1 MPAKRSGVEPEPWPQ
16 RSEGGECVAESGSQH
31 LAGVREGDILA
42 GKYRVERVLGVGGM
56 GVVVAAHHLHL
67 DERVAIKFLLPAML
81 DHAESVGRFAREA
94 RAAVKIKSEHVA
106 RVLDVGT
113 LETGAPYMVMEYLDG
128 QDLGTW
134 IKQRG
139 PLPFDQAADFLIQ
152 ACVAIA
158 EAHGLGIVHRDIKP
172 SNLFCV
178 RGADGRLVIKVLDF
192 GISKMTSFNAAGPS
206 IATRTS
212 AIMGS
217 PLYMSPEQMQSAKDA
232 DTRAD
237 IWALGIVLYELL
249 TGRVPFKGDTVAELI
264 VKIATETPE
273 PLRTFRPHVA
283 DGLETAFRRCTAKD
297 RERRYRNVGELA
309 LALLPYAPRSS
320 KGAVEKIAAIVQS
333 AGLSPKA
340 VSEPPSALAAETQAV
355 PTTEAGLG
363 HTAQPS
369 VRGRGRA
376 VAAIAGASALVIALG
391 AGWRISRPG
400 QGSEAPAAARASSTP
415 AVATASPGPVVPAH
429 EGLVPPSERERL
441 IEAPAESAV
450 GSAAIHPSPSG
461 VGRSTGPP
469 KSAGT
474 PHGTAP
480 TSSREP
486 GAPLAPSAAAPPPA
500 LPPPIRASQAHSNPS
515 IADPLS
521 ALRPK

>member
-1 MPAKRSGVEPEPWPQ
+1 
-16 RSEGGECVAESGSQH
+16 VAQGGSQH
-31 LAGVREGDILA
+31 PAGVREGDILA

-56 GVVVAAHHLHL
+56 GVVVAAHHVHL
-67 DERVAIKFLLPAML
+67 DERVAIKFLLPEML
-81 DHAESVGRFAREA
+81 DHAEAVGRFSREA

-128 QDLGTW
+128 QDLWTW

-139 PLPFDQAADFLIQ
+139 PLPIDQAVEFLIQ

-172 SNLFCV
+172 ANLFCV

-192 GISKMTSFNAAGPS
+192 GISKMTSFNALGPS

-232 DTRAD
+232 DARAD

-249 TGRVPFKGDTVAELI
+249 TGRVPFMGETVAEII

-273 PLRTFRPHVA
+273 PLRTFRPHIA

-297 RERRYRNVGELA
+297 REGRYRDVGELA

-320 KGAVEKIAAIVQS
+320 KGAVEKITAIVQS

-363 HTAQPS
+363 HTARPS
-369 VRGRGRA
+369 VRGRGRT
-376 VAAIAGASALVIALG
+376 VAAIAGASAFAVALG
-391 AGWRISRPG
+391 AGWRISRTG
-400 QGSEAPAAARASSTP
+400 QGSDAPAAARAFSTP
-415 AVATASPGPVVPAH
+415 AMATATTGAVTSAQQ
-429 EGLVPPSERERL
+429 GLVPPSEPQRL
-441 IEAPAESAV
+441 TEAPAEIELDP
-450 GSAAIHPSPSG
+450 AATHALPSG
-461 VGRSTGPP
+461 ASRSMGLPRN
-469 KSAGT
+469 AGA
-474 PHGTAP
+474 PRRTAP
-480 TSSREP
+480 ASSRDP
-486 GAPLAPSAAAPPPA
+486 SLPVAPASAAATPPA
-500 LPPPIRASQAHSNPS
+500 PPTPIRANQAPSNPS

>member
-1 MPAKRSGVEPEPWPQ
+1 
-16 RSEGGECVAESGSQH
+16 VAEGGSQH

-192 GISKMTSFNAAGPS
+192 GISKMASFNAAGPS

-273 PLRTFRPHVA
+273 PLRTFQPHVA

-297 RERRYRNVGELA
+297 RDRRYRNVGELA

-415 AVATASPGPVVPAH
+415 AVATVAPVSETTAH
-429 EGLVPPSERERL
+429 EGLVPLPEPERL
-441 IEAPAESAV
+441 AEAPAESAV
-450 GSAAIHPSPSG
+450 SAAIHPSPSG
-461 VGRSTGPP
+461 ATRSTGPP
-469 KSAGT
+469 KSAGA

-480 TSSREP
+480 TTAPASSREP
-486 GAPLAPSAAAPPPA
+486 AASVAPASAAPAPPPA
-500 LPPPIRASQAHSNPS
+500 PPTPIRANQAPSNPS

>member
-1 MPAKRSGVEPEPWPQ
+1 
-16 RSEGGECVAESGSQH
+16 VAQSGSQH

-67 DERVAIKFLLPAML
+67 DERVAIKFLLPEML

-128 QDLGTW
+128 QDLGKW
-134 IKQRG
+134 ISQRG
-139 PLPFDQAADFLIQ
+139 PLPIDEAVEFVIQ

-192 GISKMTSFNAAGPS
+192 GISKMTSFNALGPS

-212 AIMGS
+212 ALLGS
-217 PLYMSPEQMQSAKDA
+217 PLYMSPEQMKSAKDA
-232 DTRAD
+232 DARAD
-237 IWALGIVLYELL
+237 IWSLGIVLYELL
-249 TGRVPFKGDTVAELI
+249 TGRVPFMGETVAEII
-264 VKIATETPE
+264 VKIATAAPE
-273 PLRTFRPHVA
+273 PLRTFRPDIA
-283 DGLETAFRRCTAKD
+283 DGLETAFRRCTEKSP
-297 RERRYRNVGELA
+297 ERRYRDVGELA

-320 KGAVEKIAAIVQS
+320 KGAVEKIAAIVRS
-333 AGLSPKA
+333 AGRPSKA
-340 VSEPPSALAAETQAV
+340 VSEPPSALAAESQAA

-363 HTAQPS
+363 HTAGPS
-369 VRGRGRA
+369 VRGRSRA

-391 AGWRISRPG
+391 AGWRISRPR
-400 QGSEAPAAARASSTP
+400 QGSKAPAVAPASSTP
-415 AVATASPGPVVPAH
+415 AVATVPPGAVGPAH
-429 EGLVPPSERERL
+429 EGPVASSEPDHPTEG
-441 IEAPAESAV
+441 PAESVA

-461 VGRSTGPP
+461 VSRSTGPR

-474 PHGTAP
+474 PHWTAP
-480 TSSREP
+480 ISSRESS
-486 GAPLAPSAAAPPPA
+486 APVAPASAAAPPPA
-500 LPPPIRASQAHSNPS
+500 LPPPMRTNQAPLVPS